1 MENIPAVANN
11 KTNVNSAEF
20 VKLTIYNDVN
30 VTQAVD
36 IVSGNQ
42 YEIKTVG
49 STPWTTIGAPSSAIG
64 TTFTA
69 NATGSGSGTAYDV
82 SVYTFSSAY
91 KAETIANTV
100 YSPLGG
106 LLAVGIQQRDIR
118 VTSADTTIMLS
129 GIPADGSDNMAV
141 VLGTKIRGSK
151 VQITRGFYNNNYVLA
166 NTAPRFTGI
175 VTSYNITEERHD
187 LVDNFVITVNA
198 SSYKTVLENKIS
210 GRKTN
215 PESWKVYNPT
225 DTSMDNIYSL
235 SDQHFDFGMKPSA
248 TATTASTATTE
259 STTASQTNSSDQT

>member
-11 KTNVNSAEF
+11 KTNINSAEF

-30 VTQAVD
+30 ITQAVN
-36 IVSGNQ
+36 IVSGSQ

-49 STPWTTIGAPSSAIG
+49 STPWTSIGAPSAAIG

-69 NATGSGSGTAYDV
+69 NAAGSGSGTAYDIN
-82 SVYTFSSAY
+82 VYTFSSAY
-91 KAETIANTV
+91 QPQTIANTV

-118 VTSADTTIMLS
+118 VTSADTSIVIS
-129 GIPADGSDNMAV
+129 GIPADGSDNMAI

-151 VQITRGFYNNNYVLA
+151 IEITRGFYNNNYVLA
-166 NTAPRFTGI
+166 NTAQRFTGI
-175 VTSYNITEERHD
+175 VTSYNITEERQE
-187 LVDNFVITVNA
+187 LMDNFSITLNA
-198 SSYKTVLENKIS
+198 SSYKSVLENRIA

-215 PESWKVYNPT
+215 QESWKVFNPL

-235 SDQHFDFGMKPSA
+235 SDQQFDFGMAPST
-248 TATTASTATTE
+248 TATTASTAGAE
-259 STTASQTNSSDQT
+259 SRTATQTNSSSQT